1 MKITNQQYVDAARR
15 LYHRDGETEVDS
27 EAKVSRGADDGAYVQ
42 AWVWVGNEDI
52 EQ

>member
-1 MKITNQQYVDAARR
+1 MKITNTQYVDAARR